1 MKNKIHAKLSILYT
15 YVNVE
20 NVDTRYI
27 MYSILYTYVNVESVG
42 PRILGERESCVTTHQ
57 VYKCKIYVFM
67 GSSTFNKRGLKL
79 SFLGNEREKGML
91 VGKVVISCSASIC
104 YFLSFFFV

>member
-1 MKNKIHAKLSILYT
+1 
-15 YVNVE
+15 
-20 NVDTRYI
+20 
-27 MYSILYTYVNVESVG
+27 MYSILYTYVNVENVG
-42 PRILGERESCVTTHQ
+42 PRILGERESCVTHQ

-67 GSSTFNKRGLKL
+67 GSSTFNKTGLKL

-91 VGKVVISCSASIC
+91 LLGKVVISCSASIC